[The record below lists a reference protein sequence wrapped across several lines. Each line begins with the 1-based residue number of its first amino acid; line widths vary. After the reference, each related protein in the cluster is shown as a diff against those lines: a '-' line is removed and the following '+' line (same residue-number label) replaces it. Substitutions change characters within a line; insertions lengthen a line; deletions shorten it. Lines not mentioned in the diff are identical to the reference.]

1 MSNCLTK
8 PSRSTTTVRATTA
21 TEVEEARKK
30 VVTSKAPS
38 TGLLAR
44 TESQS
49 KVKVAAVHAGPLQQ
63 PQCRKPCNRSLL
75 VIQLSAYLSRKVSTV
90 TVGHMVAAVAGCT
103 TTGSCLKRL
112 DHSLMWTTP
121 TRLRMVA
128 AETKTTRES
137 PLGLLAGAGSATLA
151 IRTTST
157 ESRRSFKRVL

>member
-1 MSNCLTK
+1 MLNCLTK
-8 PSRSTTTVRATTA
+8 PSRSTTTVKATTA
-21 TEVEEARKK
+21 TVEKAGRKA
-30 VVTSKAPS
+30 VTFKAPS
-38 TGLLAR
+38 TGPLAR
-44 TESQS
+44 TEFQS
-49 KVKVAAVHAGPLQQ
+49 KVKVAAVHAGPLQL

-75 VIQLSAYLSRKVSTV
+75 VIQLSAYLSKKVSTV